1 MQYPS
6 RLQSFSEETE
16 NEQPLCLPEE
26 GQETQRVRCLGRKT
40 VYVNGSQT
48 PMLIRIIWDTLGHP
62 DTQVTPHAYEV
73 TRSRV
78 EARQSF

>member
-1 MQYPS
+1 MQYPT

-16 NEQPLCLPEE
+16 NKQPLCLPEE
-26 GQETQRVRCLGRKT
+26 GQEIQRIRFLGRKT
-40 VYVNGSQT
+40 VYVSGSHT
-48 PMLIRIIWDTLGHP
+48 PMLIGITWDTLGHP
-62 DTQVTPHAYEV
+62 DTQVTPHAYEI